1 MSRNL
6 SKRIV
11 NVLIFIIVCFIFH
24 KTVFEG
30 GITVLELKSVES
42 VKQIIVQ
49 KEEMAFQQL
58 LYKNTSDFSEKEAD
72 IFKTYK
78 ENQYKRR
85 KENVRAICN
94 SFGSRFEMKM
104 RKNSIIFDAPDSV
117 SYCPI
122 AKVAS
127 STWSDHFINLCK

>member
-1 MSRNL
+1 MFRNL

-11 NVLIFIIVCFIFH
+11 NVVIFIIVCFIFH
-24 KTVFEG
+24 KTVFEV
-30 GITVLELKSVES
+30 GILVLEVKSVKS
-42 VKQIIVQ
+42 VKQMIVQ

-58 LYKNTSDFSEKEAD
+58 LYKNTSDFSEKEAN
-72 IFKTYK
+72 IFNTYK

-85 KENVRAICN
+85 RESVRSICN
-94 SFGSRFEMKM
+94 SFGTRFEMKM

-127 STWSDHFINLCK
+127 STWSDHFINLCE